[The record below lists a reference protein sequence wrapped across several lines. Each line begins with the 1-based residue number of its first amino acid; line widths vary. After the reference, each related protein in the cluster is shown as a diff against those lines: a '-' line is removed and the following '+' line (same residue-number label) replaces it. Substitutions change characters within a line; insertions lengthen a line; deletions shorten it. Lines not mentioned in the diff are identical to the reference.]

1 MPSMDMQH
9 SLEES
14 YKARRTPSW
23 IGPPAGQFL
32 MVDGRGDPNTVPE
45 YGASVSA
52 LYPLA
57 YGLRFALKRAGTVD
71 AKVLPL
77 EGLWSVAG
85 AQTTWATVER
95 SQWRWTMMIRVPDQ
109 VTSELLEEVR
119 EQARRKPDVSA
130 RLDDV
135 RLDRYDEGFA
145 AQVLHVGPYG
155 AEAPTVE
162 TLHAFIEAA
171 GRHPSGSHH
180 EIYLNS
186 PGRTAPERLRTI
198 LRQAVR

>member
-1 MPSMDMQH
+1 MQSMDMEH

-23 IGPPAGQFL
+23 VGPPPGQFL
-32 MVDGRGDPNTVPE
+32 MVDGQGDPNTAPE
-45 YGASVSA
+45 YTASIRA

-57 YGLRFALKRAGTVD
+57 YGLRFALKKAAVVD
-71 AKVLPL
+71 ARVLPL

-85 AQTTWATVER
+85 AQPTWATVER
-95 SQWRWTMMIRVPDQ
+95 SLWRWTMMIRVPEQ
-109 VTSELLEEVR
+109 VTPELLEEVR
-119 EQARRKPDVSA
+119 DEARRK
-130 RLDDV
+130 DDASSLLGAV

-155 AEAPTVE
+155 EEGPTVE

-186 PGRTAPERLRTI
+186 PGRTAPENLRTI

>member
-1 MPSMDMQH
+1 MQSMDMEH

-14 YKARRTPSW
+14 YRARRTPSW
-23 IGPPAGQFL
+23 VGPPVGQFL
-32 MVDGRGDPNTVPE
+32 MIDGSGDPNTVPE
-45 YGASVSA
+45 YAASIGA

-57 YGLRFALKRAGTVD
+57 YGLRFALKKAGTVD

-85 AQTTWATVER
+85 AQPTWATVER
-95 SQWRWTMMIRVPDQ
+95 SLWRWTMMIRVPEQ
-109 VTSELLEEVR
+109 VTADLLEEVR
-119 EQARRKPDVSA
+119 ERARAKPDASPL
-130 RLDDV
+130 LDSV

-155 AEAPTVE
+155 AEQPTVE
-162 TLHAFIEAA
+162 ALHAFIEAA

-186 PGRTAPERLRTI
+186 PGRTAPENLRTI